1 MFGSGPGLQAPYGLC
16 ESRWIFWAVMLAR
29 DGVGSTPGRGIVV
42 QRPRCC
48 SRSQGSRRLLQPRP
62 EVRTTMSK
70 SNPRDRSRV
79 TPASGPGEEARLVNA
94 EHERLFAI
102 DDSAPPPVAADPIS
116 ILLVE
121 DEGIVARD
129 LEDTLIRLGYRVS
142 GIASEGTEAIE
153 MARELHP
160 QLVVMD
166 VGLRGEVDGIEAACA
181 IQEDAPVPVIFL
193 TGHSDTE
200 TLQRAVS
207 TGPLGY
213 LIKPFQEVDLRCAIE
228 VAIHKHRSDVQ
239 RREREELLRRS
250 AENLSLIDELTQL
263 KNRRGFF
270 ELASQAL
277 QVARRERQ
285 TMALFFMDL
294 NGLKLVN
301 DTLGHLAGDEAL
313 RDTAQVL
320 RTTFRGSDIV
330 ARIGGDEFVALAHL
344 HSELDV
350 ATLGARLREHLRE
363 FNASGDRPYDVDLSI
378 GATLVDE
385 PADQD
390 LEAFLARADEAMYQE
405 KKRAANGRDG

>member
-1 MFGSGPGLQAPYGLC
+1 M
-16 ESRWIFWAVMLAR
+16 VN
-29 DGVGSTPGRGIVV
+29 
-42 QRPRCC
+42 
-48 SRSQGSRRLLQPRP
+48 P
-62 EVRTTMSK
+62 E
-70 SNPRDRSRV
+70 
-79 TPASGPGEEARLVNA
+79 
-94 EHERLFAI
+94 HQRLFAI
-102 DDSAPPPVAADPIS
+102 ADNEQASPGRDPIS

-121 DEGIVARD
+121 DEGLIARD
-129 LEDTLIRLGYRVS
+129 LEDTLTRLGYRVS
-142 GIASEGTEAIE
+142 GIASEGTQAIE

-166 VGLRGEVDGIEAACA
+166 VSLRGEVDGIEAACA

-213 LIKPFQEVDLRCAIE
+213 LTKPFQEADLRCAIE
-228 VAIHKHRSDVQ
+228 VAIHKHRSDTQ
-239 RREREELLRRS
+239 RREREEHLRRS

-270 ELASQAL
+270 ELAGQAL
-277 QVARRERQ
+277 KSARREQQ

-294 NGLKLVN
+294 NGLKQIN
-301 DTLGHLAGDEAL
+301 DTLGHVTGDDAL

-320 RTTFRGSDIV
+320 RNTFRGSDIV
-330 ARIGGDEFVALAHL
+330 ARLGGDEFVALAHL

-350 ATLGARLREHLRE
+350 ETLCARLREHQRE
-363 FNASGDRPYDVDLSI
+363 FNASRQRPYEVDLSI

-385 PADQD
+385 PADEDLD
-390 LEAFLARADEAMYQE
+390 LEEFIARADEAMYQA
-405 KKRAANGRDG
+405 KRAANRHS